1 MVTGIEGPGGWLS
14 ELTVLAMGRVPGGA
28 RRPAVTVM
36 VMGRYEGPAWVI
48 AGGRLYEVIAQLV
61 SFTEYKALVTDP
73 FDGQPMYGTEP
84 RWIGTIDART
94 AADAWS
100 ISQADELVIRTEEG
114 REGRFTVT
122 RGGDLSSKELT
133 IAGYGN
139 SPFDDNAE
147 PDPT

>member
-1 MVTGIEGPGGWLS
+1 
-14 ELTVLAMGRVPGGA
+14 
-28 RRPAVTVM
+28 
-36 VMGRYEGPAWVI
+36 MGRYDGPAWVI

-100 ISQADELVIRTEEG
+100 VSQADEPVIRTKEG

-122 RGGDLSSKELT
+122 RGGDLSSRELT

>member
-1 MVTGIEGPGGWLS
+1 
-14 ELTVLAMGRVPGGA
+14 
-28 RRPAVTVM
+28 
-36 VMGRYEGPAWVI
+36 MGRYDGPAWVI

-61 SFTEYKALVTDP
+61 SFTEHKVLVTDP

-100 ISQADELVIRTEEG
+100 INQADELVIRTEEG

-122 RGGDLSSKELT
+122 RGGDLSSSELM
-133 IAGYGN
+133 IAGYGS
-139 SPFDDNAE
+139 SPFDDSAE